1 MSYFSIEKKSLVSI
15 SAITT
20 NTTQTIQT
28 TEVAVT
34 IFNGASLT
42 QLASSIKYP
51 TITVS
56 SNIFSLESGWKYMIH
71 PRFKANNTDG
81 AVTTYLRYYLS
92 DGGVA
97 ISSIGTMPIY
107 RDTSSQTSYAQEGCM
122 AYIDATASAKT
133 FSIVAQRVGGSTG
146 ITLNG
151 DAAGINAVARSYVL
165 IKAWR

>member
-20 NTTQTIQT
+20 NTTQLIQT
-28 TEVAVT
+28 SEIAVT
-34 IFNGASLT
+34 IFNGAALT
-42 QLASSIKYP
+42 QLVSSIKYP

-56 SNIFSLESGWKYMIH
+56 SNIFSLESGWKYIIH
-71 PRFKANNTDG
+71 PRFKANNIDG
-81 AVTTYLRYYLS
+81 AITTYLRYYLS

-97 ISSIGTMPIY
+97 ISSIGTMPIF
-107 RDTSSQTSYAQEGCM
+107 RDISTQTAYAQEGCIS
-122 AYIDATASAKT
+122 YIDATTSAKT

-151 DAAGINAVARSYVL
+151 DASGVNAVARSYVL

>member
-28 TEVAVT
+28 SAVAVS
-34 IFNGASLT
+34 IFNGAALT
-42 QLASSIKYP
+42 QMASSIKYP

-56 SNIFSLESGWKYMIH
+56 SNVFSLEGGWKYIIH
-71 PRFKANNTDG
+71 TRFKANNVDG
-81 AVTTYLRYYLS
+81 VTTTYLRYYLS
-92 DGGVA
+92 SGGA
-97 ISSIGTMPIY
+97 TISSIGTMPIFK
-107 RDTSSQTSYAQEGCM
+107 DISTQTAYAQEGCM
-122 AYIDATASAKT
+122 AYIDARASAQT
-133 FSIVAQRVGGSTG
+133 FSIFAQRVGGSSA

-165 IKAWR
+165 IKAWK

>member
-20 NTTQTIQT
+20 NTTQLIQT
-28 TEVAVT
+28 SEIAVT

-56 SNIFSLESGWKYMIH
+56 SNIFSLESGWKYIIH
-71 PRFKANNTDG
+71 PRFKANNVDG

-97 ISSIGTMPIY
+97 ISSIGTMPIF
-107 RDTSSQTSYAQEGCM
+107 REISTQTAYAQEGCM
-122 AYIDATASAKT
+122 AYIDATASTKT

-151 DAAGINAVARSYVL
+151 DASGVNAVARSYVL
-165 IKAWR
+165 IKAWK